1 MPGTTAQTPREPAP
15 SPSLPHLSSRA
26 PAAAFTGPLGRPLG
40 SGAVRLTSGLL
51 ADWQQRNREV
61 TVPHTTREVERA
73 GNLENL
79 RRLADDTGS
88 AYAGRYPFLD
98 TDVYKTLEGLA
109 YVIAQTETDAGDDLP
124 QEAVEARRFYETAV
138 DLVSRSQRD
147 DGYVGSAFLGT
158 GALRD
163 PWSDL
168 AWGHEMYNL
177 GHLTQAAVAAARQL
191 GDTRLLDVARRFADL
206 VVRRYGEDREP
217 AYCGHPEVEMAL
229 VELYR
234 ETGDTAYLRQARLF
248 VDRRGSG
255 ALAHTVFPPDYF
267 QDHVPLRQLPSVTGH
282 AVRMVYLAAGATDVA
297 VETGDTDLLLHL
309 SALWDDMV
317 AAKSYL
323 TGGLGARHSDE
334 AFGDRY
340 ELPSERAYAETCA
353 AIGAMQWGWRLF
365 VATGRADVLDT
376 VERILYNA
384 YAVGLSLAGD
394 AFFYDNPLQRR
405 PDHEQRSGAESGGEP
420 LRRAWFGCA
429 CCPPNV
435 VRWMAQLQDHVAVAD
450 ETSLTLGLLTAGVVE
465 SPALDV
471 EVRTAYPFD
480 GDVEITVLRTTDGP
494 ATLTVRVPGWA
505 RGARIEVAGAAPTPA
520 PPGWAR
526 LERRWSEGERVRLTL
541 PMRVRV
547 VGSHPYVDATRGA
560 AAVLRGPVVHCVEQ
574 HDAPAPVDDLV
585 LVGAREVTP
594 PGTDDPVLRHA
605 VEGLVTV
612 RVPVADDPY
621 PDLAPYTDLDVD
633 LDPDREVEPGAPATA
648 TAPDVVA
655 VPLVPYFLWG
665 NRGPAAMRVW
675 LRRS

>member
-1 MPGTTAQTPREPAP
+1 MPGMTAQTPRVPPPTAP
-15 SPSLPHLSSRA
+15 LPRQPPTRA
-26 PAAAFTGPLGRPLG
+26 PAADLAGPVGRPLG

-51 ADWQQRNREV
+51 AHWQQRNREV
-61 TVPHTTREVERA
+61 TVPHTTREIERA

-79 RRLADDTGS
+79 RRIADDTGS

-109 YVIAQTETDAGDDLP
+109 YVIAQAERDAGDDVP
-124 QEAVEARRFYETAV
+124 PETVEARRFYEAAV
-138 DLVSRSQRD
+138 DLVARSQCD
-147 DGYVGSAFLGT
+147 DGYVGSAFLGA
-158 GALRD
+158 GALRE

-206 VVRRYGEDREP
+206 VVRRYGEGGEP

-234 ETGDTAYLRQARLF
+234 ETGETAYLRQAGLF

-255 ALAHTVFPPDYF
+255 TLAHTIFPPDYF
-267 QDHVPLRQLPSVTGH
+267 QDHVPLRELPSVTGH

-297 VETGDTDLLLHL
+297 LETGDTELLGHL
-309 SALWDDMV
+309 GVLWDDMV
-317 AAKSYL
+317 ATKSYL

-420 LRRAWFGCA
+420 LRRAWFGCP

-450 ETSLTLGLLTAGVVE
+450 DASLTLGLITAGVVE

-471 EVRTAYPFD
+471 EVRTGYPFD
-480 GDVEITVLRTTDGP
+480 GEVEITVLRATDGP

-505 RGARIEVAGAAPTPA
+505 RGARIEVAGGPPTTA

-526 LERRWSEGERVRLTL
+526 LERHWRAGDRVRLTL

-547 VGSHPYVDATRGA
+547 VGSHPYLDATRGA

-585 LVGAREVTP
+585 LVGAREATAP
-594 PGTDDPVLRHA
+594 SAEDPVLRHA

-612 RVPVADDPY
+612 RVPVGRDPY
-621 PDLAPYTDLDVD
+621 PDLDLDHELD
-633 LDPDREVEPGAPATA
+633 LEVEPGAPATA
-648 TAPDVVA
+648 AQPDVVP